1 MSKSYSVTD
10 WALHDGNDT
19 GTDHEGFWAE
29 RLQDED
35 DPDMESE
42 QKAAYENRSAATG
55 EEPDLKPAEDEQSE
69 SRMFAAV
76 DERMEKQEEQME
88 EIELPAV
95 IHAKSPSPLPEDIG
109 NPVGCV
115 KRTLGIIDSLS

>member
-1 MSKSYSVTD
+1 MIKAMFPTFHKASTSREQLKK
-10 WALHDGNDT
+10 L
-19 GTDHEGFWAE
+19 
-29 RLQDED
+29 R
-35 DPDMESE
+35 E